1 MTTILILFCLS
12 MFFLYYIYDGY
23 LRFLQLAGMLFSN
36 KEKRYEH
43 ADLPPLT
50 VLLTVCNEA
59 GEIAERICNILDT
72 DYPKDKLQILVA
84 SDGSNDGTEEIVA
97 GMAEKC
103 ANERVQLYRSGARL
117 GKTETQNR
125 AMALAT
131 GEIIVFTDAGTRF
144 RRDFLNRIA
153 APFAAPDVGAV
164 NGHLLFLQDFQS
176 GIAASQGYYWSYEL
190 RLRQAE
196 SRLAI
201 LAVVSGA
208 CTAIRKSLFRPMNP
222 TIGEDCV
229 LPLEVAMNGYR
240 VVHAQDAIAVDRMDR
255 DAKGEFRARV
265 RMTLRN
271 WQGTWAYPHLLNPLR
286 HPGYALALWSHKIL
300 RWLSPF
306 FLLTAALC
314 AVAGAALDMQSMKIA
329 TAFAGAFVLAAA
341 IGWQSEK
348 GNFNMPGT
356 GAIYSFL
363 LANAGF
369 LVGVIKALRG
379 TRVSGY
385 R

>member
-1 MTTILILFCLS
+1 MTTILVLFCLS
-12 MFFLYYIYDGY
+12 MFCLYYIYDGY
-23 LRFLQLAGMLFSN
+23 LRFLQLACMLLSS
-36 KEKRYEH
+36 KEERFEY

-59 GEIAERICNILDT
+59 SEIAERICDILDA
-72 DYPKDKLQILVA
+72 DYPREKLQILVA
-84 SDGSNDGTEEIVA
+84 SDGSNDGTEEIIA
-97 GMAEKC
+97 GISDEC
-103 ANERVQLYRSGARL
+103 VQLYRSGARL

-125 AMALAT
+125 AMSLAT

-144 RRDFLNRIA
+144 RRDFLRRIA
-153 APFAAPDVGAV
+153 APFAMPDVGAV
-164 NGHLLFLQDFQS
+164 DGHLLFLMDSES
-176 GIAASQGYYWSYEL
+176 GIAASQGYYWNYEL

-196 SRLAI
+196 SRLGI

-208 CTAIRKSLFRPMNP
+208 CVAIRKSLFRPMNP
-222 TIGEDCV
+222 TIGEDCL
-229 LPLEVAMNGYR
+229 LPLNVAMSGYR
-240 VVHAQDAIAVDRMDR
+240 VVHAPDAIAMDRMDR
-255 DAKGEFRARV
+255 GAREEFRARV

-286 HPGYALALWSHKIL
+286 HPGYAFALWSHKIL

-314 AVAGAALDMQSMKIA
+314 AVVGAALGMSSMKIA
-329 TAFAGAFVLAAA
+329 TMFVGAFILAAA
-341 IGWQSEK
+341 IGWRSE
-348 GNFNMPGT
+348 GRNFNMPGAGT
-356 GAIYSFL
+356 MYSFL

-379 TRVSGY
+379 TRVTGY